1 VADGLLL
8 ELAIAVGACPT
19 AKATPISGVGR
30 SGPAELIGGKGNGL
44 IGATGPAM
52 EQKMHRAAMGLSQKL
67 TGNQGHG
74 PGQITTATGHN
85 HQSPHYQQSCP
96 PCPTDPPGGQP

>member
-1 VADGLLL
+1 VALGVADGLLQ
-8 ELAIAVGACPT
+8 ELAIADGACPT
-19 AKATPISGVGR
+19 AKAAPISGESR

-44 IGATGPAM
+44 IGAMGPAM

-74 PGQITTATGHN
+74 PGQITTTTGHD
-85 HQSPHYQQSCP
+85 HQSR
-96 PCPTDPPGGQP
+96 GL